1 MKSWNRWCNNASL
14 SDGVE
19 LVRLAILTMV
29 NIARPDKARA
39 PPSGKTITLTRF
51 FASLPPSPP
60 LYSTDNDSGR

>member
-19 LVRLAILTMV
+19 LVRPGDIDHGAY
-29 NIARPDKARA
+29 RQPDKVHA

-51 FASLPPSPP
+51 FASLPSSPP